1 MNLNQGVKEMD
12 NETIDDYDRDLA
24 ARLGV
29 KGVAELRSLH
39 VKAARLALMIRDKL
53 ALPNGGDCIATDGVG
68 ILGLADDL
76 CVTVFAPRVIEVF
89 HGVKAVF
96 RQPHCGVPVVA
107 LVSREL
113 ERGSGFRKSPQL
125 RNLRLSLRGR
135 PSLLRFGLTG
145 TTWTSSRICTR
156 SIACIGLA
164 SATWLTAAPPM

>member
-1 MNLNQGVKEMD
+1 MD

-53 ALPNGGDCIATDGVG
+53 ALPNGGVAYCIATDGVG
-68 ILGLADDL
+68 IVGLADDM
-76 CVTVFAPRVIEVF
+76 CVTVFPPRVIEVF

-113 ERGSGFRKSPQL
+113 ERVLGSV
-125 RNLRLSLRGR
+125 NRLNSEIFTVEFEGETFVIEVWLNGDDVDVIADMYDE
-135 PSLLRFGLTG
+135 FGLHRACFCDLVDRRPADV
-145 TTWTSSRICTR
+145 TTEG
-156 SIACIGLA
+156 AV
-164 SATWLTAAPPM
+164 